1 MSIKNLFCKFAIN
14 YIFIIL
20 LASNLYSQ
28 TLYITNIEKQDNFVN
43 IELNKILE
51 IYNLKLSFAN
61 EKYSIIVPKYQG
73 KVSNYNYFSFL
84 NKDFKDKIINS
95 ISKNMI
101 EQVNNDTNNDIKYK
115 LNKFN
120 IINSKTLKATFSII
134 FNDLFEVN
142 ATVMNGKNGFWVQ
155 WPSLKQQN
163 NKWKKLFIIKDKTL
177 KNAIEKDILNKYNKD
192 ILNDKYKK

>member
-1 MSIKNLFCKFAIN
+1 MKTIKLIIS
-14 YIFIIL
+14 IFIIL
-20 LASNLYSQ
+20 LTSNLYSQ

-43 IELNKILE
+43 IELNEILE
-51 IYNLKLSFAN
+51 ICNLKLSSVN

-84 NKDFKDKIINS
+84 NTDFKDKIINS

-101 EQVNNDTNNDIKYK
+101 EQVNNDTNNDIRYK

-142 ATVMNGKNGFWVQ
+142 ATVMNGKNGLWVQ

-177 KNAIEKDILNKYNKD
+177 KDTIEKDVINKYNKE
-192 ILNDKYKK
+192 IINGKFAK